1 MVDSDKG
8 ISQFITN
15 KWHQGPCYKIFSQ
28 YVKFCSGTPQG
39 PGPQIVWSLFRTHTA
54 TCPHS
59 NWGTVYQWFRIAG
72 TRKPQSPSPPTL
84 FLVWADRVLI
94 SPVFRSLPFPN
105 QHHTHTQTP
114 PDVYSLLCEY
124 YIEAVII
131 INARDHPK
139 SGGVSLTASLYS
151 IPYVPESKRKRRKKK
166 KKKGETVRGQMHALT
181 RDVAHF
187 LPGDWSAIPF
197 CFDNSFSL
205 QEQNLQSQK
214 LPG

>member
-1 MVDSDKG
+1 MVDSDEG
-8 ISQFITN
+8 SSQFITN
-15 KWHQGPCYKIFSQ
+15 KWHQGPYYKIFSQ
-28 YVKFCSGTPQG
+28 YVKFCSGTPRG
-39 PGPQIVWSLFRTHTA
+39 RAHKLCDLCSAHTLPRAPTVTGALYTSGSESLA
-54 TCPHS
+54 S
-59 NWGTVYQWFRIAG
+59 L
-72 TRKPQSPSPPTL
+72 PTL
-84 FLVWADRVLI
+84 FLVWAIRVLI

-105 QHHTHTQTP
+105 QHHMHTQTP

-139 SGGVSLTASLYS
+139 SGGISLTASLYS

-166 KKKGETVRGQMHALT
+166 KKKGETVRGQMRALT